1 MPDIKFIALMNDD
14 TIRAIYM
21 DLAEHKIKF
30 VEELDEFGRF
40 VSENELS
47 KIKTR
52 KERERR
58 ETIIGYDDVF

>member
-1 MPDIKFIALMNDD
+1 
-14 TIRAIYM
+14 M